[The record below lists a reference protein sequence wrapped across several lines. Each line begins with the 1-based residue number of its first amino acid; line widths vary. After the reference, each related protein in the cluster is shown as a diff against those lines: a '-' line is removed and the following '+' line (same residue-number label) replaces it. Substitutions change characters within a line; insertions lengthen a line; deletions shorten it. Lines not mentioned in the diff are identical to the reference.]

1 MAVTLE
7 QVEQLRARTD
17 LSYEEAR
24 DVLTQCGGSL
34 LDALILLER
43 RGRTKQPGAGGFYTT
58 RPGGEAPEATDLVL
72 TKPPQDGER
81 PHWTARLWAFTKEL
95 LLAALSL
102 LQHSMSNHLE
112 IWRKGDRLTSLPVLI
127 LIILVIAAFWIVVP
141 VLIMGLF
148 FGCQYRFAGPDLNRE
163 TIDAAMRRCSD
174 AVHDIVDQVRDSINR
189 RARREKK

>member
-1 MAVTLE
+1 MEVTLE
-7 QVEQLRARTD
+7 QVEHLRARTD

-43 RGRTKQPGAGGFYTT
+43 QGRTKRPGSGGFYTT
-58 RPGGEAPEATDLVL
+58 RPGGEEPKPIELVL
-72 TKPPQDGER
+72 VNPPQEGEQL
-81 PHWTARLWAFTKEL
+81 HWTARLRAFLKEL

-102 LQHSMSNHLE
+102 LRHSMSNHLE
-112 IWRKGDRLTSLPVLI
+112 IWRKGERLTALPVLI
-127 LIILVIAAFWIVVP
+127 LIILVLVAFWIMIP
-141 VLIMGLF
+141 VLIVGLF

-174 AVHDIVDQVRDSINR
+174 TIHDIVDQVREGINR
-189 RARREKK
+189 RAKREKK